1 VNGIAARASKTAYN
15 MIEWSFRPFAELS
28 AADVYDMLRVRS
40 DVFVVEQQCIYRD
53 IDALDDRAWHLF
65 ARDAASSPAALA
77 GYLRVL
83 LPGAAGDDDADLR
96 IGRVL
101 TSPTHRGD
109 GLGHALM
116 ARALEHIEARWPDT
130 PARLH
135 AQAHLQRFYG
145 AYGFEPISDV
155 HDDDGIAHIWMRR
168 A

>member
-1 VNGIAARASKTAYN
+1 
-15 MIEWSFRPFAELS
+15 MIEWSFKPFAELS

-40 DVFVVEQQCIYRD
+40 DVFVIEQRCIYRD
-53 IDALDDRAWHLF
+53 IDGLDHGAWHLF
-65 ARDAASSPAALA
+65 ARDAACSPAVLA

-83 LPGAAGDDDADLR
+83 LPGTTGDDDGDLR

-101 TSPTHRGD
+101 TSQAHRGD
-109 GLGHALM
+109 GLGRALM
-116 ARALEHIEARWPDT
+116 ARTLEHIDERWTGT
-130 PARLH
+130 PIRLH

-145 AYGFEPISDV
+145 AFGFEPISDV